1 MPSTEHIVL
10 LHAHE
15 AFTKNILIF
24 KIKKETSMYYK
35 NKGGLGYNLLLSAHN
50 SMYLDIKAQW

>member
-1 MPSTEHIVL
+1 MKHL
-10 LHAHE
+10 Q
-15 AFTKNILIF
+15 KNILIF